1 MFSYC
6 SLLLLPCCFL
16 SLFVAITLII
26 TTVETLRGH
35 PRDMKKVS
43 ISGAGHLQEWFSVW
57 ELAQLQISIEN
68 AKNLLVSVLLC
79 CCSDN
84 VVIQSQA

>member
-1 MFSYC
+1 MFSYF
-6 SLLLLPCCFL
+6 SLLLVPCCFF
-16 SLFVAITLII
+16 SLFVAITI
-26 TTVETLRGH
+26 TTVETLCGH
-35 PRDMKKVS
+35 PCNMKKVS

-68 AKNLLVSVLLC
+68 AKNLLVSVWLC

>member
-6 SLLLLPCCFL
+6 SLLLLPCCVL
-16 SLFVAITLII
+16 SLFVAITI
-26 TTVETLRGH
+26 TTVETLWGH

-57 ELAQLQISIEN
+57 ELVQLQISIEN
-68 AKNLLVSVLLC
+68 AKNLLVSVWLC